1 MMDRTL
7 HRVTECK
14 ASQDYRLWIRFDD
27 GLEGSV
33 FLGNLLEVRAFRGW
47 RDVERFCR
55 VAVDPAAATV
65 VWDDGI
71 QLDPDILYQDLLSGR
86 PGKGFSSSGLAP
98 AAE

>member
-1 MMDRTL
+1 MMGNAV

-33 FLGNLLEVRAFRGW
+33 FLGNLLEVGAFRGW
-47 RDVERFCR
+47 RDVKRFCR

-65 VWDDGI
+65 VWDNGI
-71 QLDPDILYQDLLSGR
+71 RLDPDVLYQDLLSGR
-86 PGKGFSSSGLAP
+86 PGNGFSPSGLAP

>member
-1 MMDRTL
+1 MSDASV

-55 VAVDPAAATV
+55 VAVDRAAATV

-71 QLDPDILYQDLLSGR
+71 RLDPEVLYQDLLSSR

-98 AAE
+98 AGE